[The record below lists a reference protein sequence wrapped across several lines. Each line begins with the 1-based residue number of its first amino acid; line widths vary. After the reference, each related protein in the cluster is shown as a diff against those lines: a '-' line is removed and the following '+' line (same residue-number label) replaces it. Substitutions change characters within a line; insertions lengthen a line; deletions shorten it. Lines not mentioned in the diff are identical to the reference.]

1 MGKKVNRKKV
11 TQDITDYFDAALA
24 IFPKDSTY
32 AHKYVDY
39 ARKLAQ
45 ANTVRLT
52 SAQRRLFCHNCYH
65 YLFPGENCE
74 VRIDSD
80 TNMLLHICKD
90 CKNVNRFGYKDKN

>member
-39 ARKLAQ
+39 A
-45 ANTVRLT
+45 
-52 SAQRRLFCHNCYH
+52 RRLFCHNCYH